1 MKHKDV
7 ARTLGRLGILSI
19 LALALMV
26 GADQT
31 RLGLSILT
39 PLNAASPS
47 QTEVLFVD
55 DDGIECPGAYV
66 TIQSAVDAAP
76 AGATILVC
84 PGIYRNP
91 VAIVGP
97 EKNGIQ
103 LLAKGDEGQV
113 TLQGDKVS
121 WRQGVLLQN
130 VTGVR
135 VSGFTFRDW
144 GLAARPMM
152 YQMGEGIRLFG
163 ASGNTLDH
171 NYLTTSTMMG
181 ITLSFSHGNLI
192 EHNAAVD
199 NDAQGTG
206 CGFHIGSACMN
217 NIIRHNVVSGAP
229 LAGIMLSNAGTGN
242 LVEHNVVSNNGQAGI
257 WNGGT
262 YGTTIRKN
270 VANNSAGRI
279 GNYRDIPP
287 DDFYATPGAG
297 VYVIKSTN
305 VKVIDNRAHNSFAF
319 DFMWDGAGTVEW
331 TGNKCGAENR
341 VGLCD

>member
-1 MKHKDV
+1 MNHKDV
-7 ARTLGRLGILSI
+7 ARKLRRLGILSI
-19 LALALMV
+19 VALVVVV
-26 GADQT
+26 GT
-31 RLGLSILT
+31 RPTRPAFSIVT
-39 PLNAASPS
+39 PLKAASMA
-47 QTEVLFVD
+47 QMEALFVD
-55 DDGIECPGAYV
+55 DDGVQCPGAHV
-66 TIQSAVDAAP
+66 TIQSAVNAAS

-91 VAIVGP
+91 VTIVGP
-97 EKNGIQ
+97 GKNGIQ
-103 LLAKGDEGQV
+103 LLANGDEGQV

-144 GLAARPMM
+144 GLAPTPMM

-181 ITLSFSHGNLI
+181 ITLSFSHDNVI

-206 CGFHIGSACMN
+206 CGFHIGSACTN

-242 LVEHNVVSNNGQAGI
+242 LVEHNVLNNNGQAGI

-305 VKVIDNRAHNSFAF
+305 VKVIGNKAHNSLAF

-331 TGNKCGAENR
+331 TKNKCGTENR